1 VVDVVDHLIRHVGE
15 DGVGLGS
22 DFDGAAIPR
31 QIGTAAGLPNLVA
44 EMRDRQYGE
53 ALIEKICFR
62 NWLRVLKRT
71 WS

>member
-1 VVDVVDHLIRHVGE
+1 VVDHVDPLLRHVGE

-22 DFDGAAIPR
+22 DFDGALIPKP
-31 QIGTAAGLPNLVA
+31 IGTAAGLPALVA
-44 EMRDRQYGE
+44 EMRARQYGQ
-53 ALIEKICFR
+53 ALIEKICYR